1 MATAKGKVDSK
12 FEDRLDDLKKKA
24 QKQSEH
30 FRSHDGTR
38 LWHTPE
44 EMSERDLMDVPNLH
58 EPAWNRDSLN
68 QLYAENILAL
78 KDGGVVGDL
87 IGVKRQINFMA
98 VEERA
103 WRLRHAS
110 KSRCLAV
117 SHGRIKGHG
126 DQRGIFSMIK
136 NEIENRMKL
145 GAVSRGSG

>member
-1 MATAKGKVDSK
+1 MATAKGEVDSK
-12 FEDRLDDLKKKA
+12 FEDRIADLQNKA

-30 FRSHDGTR
+30 FRSHSGTR

-58 EPAWNRDSLN
+58 EPAWNRDNLN
-68 QLYAENILAL
+68 QLYAESILAL

-117 SHGRIKGHG
+117 SHGRLDGHG
-126 DQRGIFSMIK
+126 DRRGIFSMIK

-145 GAVSRGSG
+145 GAASRR